1 MNTNDMECSP
11 AERDVAA
18 ALHRLVR
25 AATDNGLDAGD
36 WSVHHGNDQGLA
48 WKLVGTGVPS
58 VASFNWIGATP
69 QEARA
74 TLDAMRAG
82 IDAAAGVHDD

>member
-1 MNTNDMECSP
+1 
-11 AERDVAA
+11 
-18 ALHRLVR
+18 
-25 AATDNGLDAGD
+25 
-36 WSVHHGNDQGLA
+36 VHHGNDQGLA

-74 TLDAMRAG
+74 TLDAMTAG